1 MLSILMFVI
10 AASLAVRLFPKTEL
24 GEWLSFYL
32 AELPCEKLAKFERKH
47 MIFFVFGILMVQGF
61 AMVVSVD
68 LAVIAALDLSLYIDV
83 ALSVA
88 TVAAVTRISSAWN
101 VVATRYL
108 VGPANLVKR
117 KRRAVK
123 SKTAVSKSA
132 FKSSNDDD
140 PAWYFSDAAGA

>member
-10 AASLAVRLFPKTEL
+10 AASVIVRLFPKTEL
-24 GEWLSFYL
+24 GRWLSFYL
-32 AELPCEKLAKFERKH
+32 VELPCEKLAKFERKH
-47 MIFFVFGILMVQGF
+47 MIFLVFGIFMVQGF

-68 LAVIAALDLSLYIDV
+68 LAVIAALDLSLYIDA

-101 VVATRYL
+101 VVASKYL
-108 VGPANLVKR
+108 GAIANLVKR
-117 KRRAVK
+117 KPRAVK

-132 FKSSNDDD
+132 LKPSNDDD
-140 PAWYFSDAAGA
+140 PTWDFEFAASA